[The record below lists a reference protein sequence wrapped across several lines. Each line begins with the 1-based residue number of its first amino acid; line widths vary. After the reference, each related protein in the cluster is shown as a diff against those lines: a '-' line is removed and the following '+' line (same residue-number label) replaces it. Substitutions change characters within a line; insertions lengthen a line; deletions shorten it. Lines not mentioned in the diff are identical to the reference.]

1 MMELLGY
8 QHHLLSTARRSLG
21 ATGISTSALA
31 FGGFPPSYR
40 YSSHRRMVRATNYSN
55 RFNLDN
61 FIIKYISFSMTE
73 KRNIKSL
80 IQQEEAH
87 LNNLLDPNDLNAFKG
102 MVEELR
108 DTWTKK
114 QIFRTETEARISV
127 LQDAKYPTVSS
138 KYWQCVREQ
147 NVFLEN
153 LMSLSFD
160 YRRNDAKI
168 KWLEKKLETETDEYK
183 LECYKIDL
191 DEKIYAKAN
200 MELVARDRMREIN
213 MWSNLKKEFDD
224 GSFDTKN
231 VNTHQLESYHQIMKN
246 KAETLTPGSSQPEV
260 FNVLGQLQTIERV
273 KKELGLLK
281 HDEKKAIGQPTFG
294 KPNS

>member
-1 MMELLGY
+1 
-8 QHHLLSTARRSLG
+8 
-21 ATGISTSALA
+21 
-31 FGGFPPSYR
+31 
-40 YSSHRRMVRATNYSN
+40 
-55 RFNLDN
+55 
-61 FIIKYISFSMTE
+61 
-73 KRNIKSL
+73 
-80 IQQEEAH
+80 
-87 LNNLLDPNDLNAFKG
+87 
-102 MVEELR
+102 
-108 DTWTKK
+108 
-114 QIFRTETEARISV
+114 
-127 LQDAKYPTVSS
+127 
-138 KYWQCVREQ
+138 
-147 NVFLEN
+147 
-153 LMSLSFD
+153 MSLSFD

-200 MELVARDRMREIN
+200 MELVAKDRMREIN

-246 KAETLTPGSSQPEV
+246 KAETLTSGSSQPEV